1 MKKTKLISK
10 KKYLKKVTPRQYR
23 ACISRDS
30 DSIDLGQIEKK
41 DTNSQ
46 NQEKYEK
53 YSESY
58 KGSKLEESMVLKD
71 LSLW

>member
-23 ACISRDS
+23 AWISRDS

-53 YSESY
+53 
-58 KGSKLEESMVLKD
+58 
-71 LSLW
+71 